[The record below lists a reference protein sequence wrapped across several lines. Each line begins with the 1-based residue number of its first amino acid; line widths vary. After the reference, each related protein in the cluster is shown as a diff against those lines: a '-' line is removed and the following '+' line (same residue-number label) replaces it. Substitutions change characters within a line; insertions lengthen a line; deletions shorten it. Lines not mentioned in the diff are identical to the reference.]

1 MIAIDLSK
9 QQAID
14 PDPKA
19 IPQINFTVNPDREW
33 NKAMLFIV
41 EESKKTILDSP
52 QRTVKVLWLLS

>member
-19 IPQINFTVNPDREW
+19 IPQVSFTVNPDREG